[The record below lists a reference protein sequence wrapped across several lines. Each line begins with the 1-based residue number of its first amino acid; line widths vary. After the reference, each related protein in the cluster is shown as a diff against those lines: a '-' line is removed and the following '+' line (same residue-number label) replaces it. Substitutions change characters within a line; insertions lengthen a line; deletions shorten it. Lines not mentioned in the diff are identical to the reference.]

1 MVFHS
6 FGKSA
11 GLLHILIL
19 AGAVSTACG
28 GSPPPEAPP
37 PAVPTSKPAVAAMP
51 ADTSEVPEPK
61 TLLLFTRINK
71 PSDALKM
78 VGAWTSLPMP
88 ASDDAAELIT
98 GKPVGRAIDLDKPI
112 DFALASDP
120 RGRGVKPLYA
130 ISVAVKSADEAQ
142 SVLSEH
148 FKVSAGGSGIIKL
161 EEKKTRGGPSE
172 REPADDD
179 DDGSG
184 PERRCQLTPSAGDA
198 KMRLICAGTDAALRE
213 LAPYLARTAPR
224 RAYPADIH
232 AEGRIDPLKPMVSSG
247 KQMVPMMVRSLLGG
261 GAGKNSSA
269 IADVVNAV
277 VGDGIDFALDLDRLS
292 FDAKLEDKGASA
304 VFTTSFKDTSSL
316 TSRIVTSHPE
326 RADVPPAAF
335 WHLPAD
341 SDATF
346 FHRGVDASEINHPRD
361 LLLEALGHKFE
372 IDGMPTADRKVVT
385 DALTH
390 YLAIVT
396 SPAVYAKGVD
406 VAGVQKAL
414 AAVKSKKELS
424 DGPLRK
430 DAATKDAKPAQ
441 TDAEVK
447 AIEQLAGWA
456 LVGVEEPATKV
467 QAVAK
472 EWAAT
477 FARPGVA
484 KWLKEG
490 SALDGLPPPTL
501 KLQPV
506 AAKLGLPKDTVQLE
520 LTVVHSLG
528 DAPSSAPPAPPVAPK
543 AGAVPS
549 KPTAAAAPKKILA
562 RPTKLHMYFV
572 PDGTRTW
579 IAFGLDEALV
589 ASKVLAALGTSPE
602 AGTLAKREGLDE
614 LRTAKV
620 NSGGFIDVRGFAA
633 GTAFEYV
640 LDNPPSTFRDPFRGI
655 AGSPQQGQT
664 PIPFTFLSQSGTGPG
679 RAMVVTAKVPRT
691 AIQDIVLLAFRPSRV
706 R

>member
-6 FGKSA
+6 LGKSA

-28 GSPPPEAPP
+28 GSPPPEAPS
-37 PAVPTSKPAVAAMP
+37 PAVPTSKPAVATA

-88 ASDDAAELIT
+88 AGDEAAELIT

-120 RGRGVKPLYA
+120 KGRGVKPLYA
-130 ISVAVKSADEAQ
+130 VSVAVKSADEAQ

-148 FKVSAGGSGIIKL
+148 FKVSAGGGGVIKL
-161 EEKKTRGGPSE
+161 EEKKTRGGPTA
-172 REPADDD
+172 EPADDEE
-179 DDGSG
+179 DGSG
-184 PERRCQLTPSAGDA
+184 PDRRCQLTPSAGEA
-198 KMRLICAGTDAALRE
+198 KMRLICAGSDAALRE
-213 LAPYLARTAPR
+213 LAPYLARTATR
-224 RAYPADIH
+224 RAYPSDIH

-261 GAGKNSSA
+261 GGGKNNSA

-277 VGDGIDFALDLDRLS
+277 VGDGIDFALDLDKLS

-304 VFTTSFKDTSSL
+304 VFTTSFKDTASL

-335 WHLPAD
+335 WHLPGD

-346 FHRGVDASEINHPRD
+346 FHRGVDASEVNHPRD

-372 IDGMPTADRKVVT
+372 VEGMPTADRKVLS

-390 YLAIVT
+390 YLALAT
-396 SPAVYAKGVD
+396 SPAVYGKGVD
-406 VAGVQKAL
+406 VAAVQKAL
-414 AAVKSKKELS
+414 AAVKSKKEAS
-424 DGPLRK
+424 K
-430 DAATKDAKPAQ
+430 DPATKDTKPTQ

-456 LVGVEEPATKV
+456 LVGVEEPAAKV

-472 EWAAT
+472 EWATT
-477 FARPGVA
+477 FARPGVQ
-484 KWLKEG
+484 KWLKDG

-528 DAPSSAPPAPPVAPK
+528 DASSNMPPAPMAAPPKNGATPPKPV
-543 AGAVPS
+543 
-549 KPTAAAAPKKILA
+549 AAPKKILA
-562 RPTKLHMYFV
+562 RPIKVHIYFV

-579 IAFGLDEALV
+579 IAFGLDETLV
-589 ASKVLAALGTSPE
+589 ASKALAAMGTSPE

-614 LRTAKV
+614 LRAAKV
-620 NSGGFIDVRGFAA
+620 NSGGFVDVRGLAA

-664 PIPFTFLSQSGTGPG
+664 PIPFTFLSQAAAAPG
-679 RAMVVTAKVPRT
+679 RAMVVTAKVPRS

>member
-6 FGKSA
+6 LGKSA
-11 GLLHILIL
+11 GFVHILIL

-28 GSPPPEAPP
+28 GSPPPEAPA
-37 PAVPTSKPAVAAMP
+37 PAVPTSKPAVAAAP

-88 ASDDAAELIT
+88 AGDDAAELIT

-120 RGRGVKPLYA
+120 KGRGVKPLYA

-148 FKVSAGGSGIIKL
+148 FKVSAGGGGIIKL
-161 EEKKTRGGPSE
+161 EEKKMRGGPSS
-172 REPADDD
+172 EPADDD

-184 PERRCQLTPSAGDA
+184 PDRRCQLTPSAGEA

-213 LAPYLARTAPR
+213 LAPYLARTATR
-224 RAYPADIH
+224 RAYPSDIH

-261 GAGKNSSA
+261 GAGKNNSA

-346 FHRGVDASEINHPRD
+346 FHRGVDAAEISHPRD

-372 IDGMPTADRKVVT
+372 MDGMPTADKKVVI

-390 YLAIVT
+390 YLAIAT

-414 AAVKSKKELS
+414 AAVKSKK
-424 DGPLRK
+424 
-430 DAATKDAKPAQ
+430 DAAKDAKDTKPTQ

-456 LVGVEEPATKV
+456 LVGVEEPAAKV

-472 EWAAT
+472 EWATT
-477 FARPGVA
+477 FARPGVQ

-528 DAPSSAPPAPPVAPK
+528 DAPTALTPM
-543 AGAVPS
+543 AVPPKPGATPA
-549 KPTAAAAPKKILA
+549 KPTPAAAPKKILA
-562 RPTKLHMYFV
+562 RPIKVHIYFV

-579 IAFGLDEALV
+579 IAFGLDETLV
-589 ASKVLAALGTSPE
+589 ASKALAAIGTSPE
-602 AGTLAKREGLDE
+602 AGTLAKREGLEE
-614 LRTAKV
+614 LRAAKV
-620 NSGGFIDVRGFAA
+620 NSGGFVDVRGLAA

-664 PIPFTFLSQSGTGPG
+664 PIPFTFLSQTGTGPG
-679 RAMVVTAKVPRT
+679 RAMVVTAKVPRS
-691 AIQDIVLLAFRPSRV
+691 AIQDIVLLAFRPMSRV